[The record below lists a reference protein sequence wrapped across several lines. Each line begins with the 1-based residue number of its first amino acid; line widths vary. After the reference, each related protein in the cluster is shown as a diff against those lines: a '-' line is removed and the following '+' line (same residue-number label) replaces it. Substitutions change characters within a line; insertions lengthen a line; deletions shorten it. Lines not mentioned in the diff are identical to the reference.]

1 MVPNN
6 RPQLKAE
13 NSVRT
18 PQLRV
23 RCDVHAGDDLST
35 CQWNVSKWQAA
46 LSGCLRQSPCAGL
59 HLGSRRS
66 R

>member
-35 CQWNVSKWQAA
+35 CQWNVSKWQQRYQDAYA
-46 LSGCLRQSPCAGL
+46 KAHAQGCI
-59 HLGSRRS
+59 
-66 R
+66 

>member
-13 NSVRT
+13 NSART

-23 RCDVHAGDDLST
+23 RCDVRAGDDLST
-35 CQWNVSKWQAA
+35 CQWNVSKWQQRYQDAYA
-46 LSGCLRQSPCAGL
+46 KAHAQGCI
-59 HLGSRRS
+59 
-66 R
+66 